1 MSFPQL
7 RGILVEQR
15 GMALPL
21 ALIILTL
28 LTSLTLAFL
37 MMSSTEPLIAANLK
51 GGEQALANA
60 EAGIERALWA
70 LANPG
75 VTGLVNLN
83 QIPASY
89 SGGTLFKLRPGPGEE
104 ARVYSVTLTGAGPTT
119 IAATG
124 YVLRDGVAVPAGPAQ
139 LVASDIAAQ
148 RRVQLQ
154 VTATG
159 SLGGAAAPG
168 AVTTGAGLPGALT
181 VAGSVQM
188 GGTSLADG
196 LHKAP
201 GVANGCS
208 NAAGVT
214 IRDKS
219 NDGSLTNTI
228 SVNNNNRIVGTVL
241 SQDPSL
247 PPGAQKLTADNFNQY
262 LFTDAQLAGL
272 KALAQSQGTYI
283 KPTDNS
289 QLQLDITPGLVFVDT
304 VNGQPLGSPP
314 NANLL
319 ANVKISGSSQ
329 GGWLIV
335 MGRITIDGNVG
346 FTYAGLVYALND
358 ITYKGTG
365 GGGIYGAMVSANII
379 DSIATVVDT
388 DVGGNANIYYDCAAI
403 ATGGGTFGSTLQ
415 NALNGASVAITPGT
429 WREVPN

>member
-1 MSFPQL
+1 MSSRRL
-7 RGILVEQR
+7 HSTLLDQR

-28 LTSLTLAFL
+28 LTSLTVAFL

-51 GGEQALANA
+51 GGEQALSNA

-75 VTGLVNLN
+75 VTGLTNLN
-83 QIPASY
+83 QIPAPY
-89 SGGTLFKLRPGPGEE
+89 SGQTFFKLNSGAGEE
-104 ARVYSVTLTGAGPTT
+104 ARVYSVTLTGAAPTT
-119 IAATG
+119 ITATG
-124 YVLRDGVAVPAGPAQ
+124 YVLRNGATVPAGPAQ
-139 LVASDIAAQ
+139 LASSDIASQ
-148 RRVQLQ
+148 RRVRLQ

-168 AVTTGAGLPGALT
+168 TVGTGAGLPGALT

-201 GVANGCS
+201 GVANGCG

-228 SVNNNNRIVGTVL
+228 SVNNNNRIVGSIP

-247 PPGAQKLTADNFNQY
+247 PPGAQQLTAANFNQY
-262 LFTDAQLAGL
+262 LFSDAQLAGL
-272 KALAQSQGTYI
+272 KALAQSQGTYV

-289 QLQLDITPGLVFVDT
+289 LLQLDVTPGLVFVDT

-314 NANLL
+314 NADLL
-319 ANVKISGSSQ
+319 ANVKIAGSAQ

-335 MGRITIDGNVG
+335 MGKITIDGNVG
-346 FTYAGLVYALND
+346 FTYHGLVYALND

-388 DVGGNANIYYDCAAI
+388 DVGGNANIYYDCAAV
-403 ATGGGTFGSTLQ
+403 ANGGGTFGSTLQ
-415 NALNGASVAITPGT
+415 SALNGASVAIIPGT
-429 WREVPN
+429 WREVSN